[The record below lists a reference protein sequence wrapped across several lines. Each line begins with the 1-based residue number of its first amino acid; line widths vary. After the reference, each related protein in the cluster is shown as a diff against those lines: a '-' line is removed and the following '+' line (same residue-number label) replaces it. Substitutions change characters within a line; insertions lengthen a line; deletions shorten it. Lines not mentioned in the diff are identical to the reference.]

1 MTDAE
6 LGEALKALGM
16 DPASWRS
23 LPLLPLVQVAW
34 ADGEVQEAERDL
46 ILALAE
52 DRYHL
57 EEEGRRMLR
66 NWLHHKPSQAYVQ
79 RGQEALMQLCRR
91 GTLVEGVDGEN
102 ALTDVIDFAKDVAR
116 AAGGYFGFG
125 AISTEEAEAID
136 AIAVALEIP
145 HARPWTAPED
155 PTLIPSDAD
164 TTESDG
170 PPLEI
175 VFHTAPTD
183 EVKSRGTLV
192 EYDELRGEQTC
203 PVTSEGI
210 TIGRARESTIQI
222 TFDGQVSRR
231 HCRIFERDRRYYV
244 EDLGSTRGTWVNGE
258 RVVERRLLGGE
269 TLHVGNSAFFF
280 QLSPEDVPTDE

>member
-6 LGEALKALGM
+6 LGDALKALGM

-46 ILALAE
+46 ILRLAE
-52 DRYHL
+52 ERFNL
-57 EEEGRRMLR
+57 EDEGRRMLR
-66 NWLHHKPSQAYVQ
+66 NWLSHKPSQAYVH
-79 RGQEALMQLCRR
+79 RGQEVLLCLIRRAEGFDGNDAL
-91 GTLVEGVDGEN
+91 
-102 ALTDVIDFAKDVAR
+102 ADVIDFAKDVAR

-125 AISTEEAEAID
+125 AISPEEAEAID
-136 AIAVALEIP
+136 AIAVALDIP

-175 VFHTAPTD
+175 VFHTAPLVD
-183 EVKSRGTLV
+183 VKSRGTVV
-192 EYDELRGEQTC
+192 EYDELRGEQSC
-203 PVTSEGI
+203 AVNAEGV

-222 TFDGQVSRR
+222 TYDGQVSRR
-231 HCRIFERDRRYYV
+231 HCRIFERERRFYV

-280 QLSPEDVPTDE
+280 QLSPEDEATGS